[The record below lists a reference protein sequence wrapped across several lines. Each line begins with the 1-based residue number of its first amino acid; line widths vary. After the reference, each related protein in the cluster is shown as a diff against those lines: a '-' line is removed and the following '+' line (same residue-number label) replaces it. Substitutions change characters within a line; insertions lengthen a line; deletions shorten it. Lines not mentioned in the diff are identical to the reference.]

1 MDQQRQILPAPEPLT
16 SRSGLDTW
24 LASMRAK
31 FAIDGFAIGQ
41 PMAQFYYVYS
51 RLGMFQATFLPYLT
65 RATDFNHQPAA
76 LLTYISDTLGET
88 HKERRAGLN
97 LVKMRQGQHESL
109 HAYVSRWECTL
120 FEAGS
125 QHFSDRATSSKT
137 RLD

>member
-1 MDQQRQILPAPEPLT
+1 MEQQRRILPAPEPLT

-31 FAIDGFAIGQ
+31 FAIDGYAIGQ

-51 RLGMFQATFLPYLT
+51 RLGTFQVTFLPYIT
-65 RATDFNHQPAA
+65 RATDFNHQLAA
-76 LLTYISDTLGET
+76 FLTYISDTLGET

-109 HAYVSRWECTL
+109 HAYVSL
-120 FEAGS
+120 MYVKKAAGWWLKS
-125 QHFSDRATSSKT
+125 VALVT
-137 RLD
+137 